1 MQEIEDPE
9 LATKRTRALY
19 QAKGYSTDLELIFSM
34 LGERATTEITQTD
47 NSQGF
52 DKLKQDANDGG
63 KIAGDAKKA
72 LEKKTGK
79 KVSTNENYLDAPE
92 KKKRLK

>member
-1 MQEIEDPE
+1 MN
-9 LATKRTRALY
+9 L
-19 QAKGYSTDLELIFSM
+19 
-34 LGERATTEITQTD
+34 
-47 NSQGF
+47 QGF

-79 KVSTNENYLDAPE
+79 NVSTNENYLDAPE
-92 KKKRLK
+92 KRKRFK